1 MLEFQSVANHDWSI
15 IRDGT
20 KMGPLPNM
28 SVKDEISPLSSSAD
42 PRENKSNWQVAVD
55 HAVISDLGMRRANN
69 QDSATVQLADSK
81 SIWEKYGHLFMVAD
95 GMGAHAAGELASKM
109 AVDRVPHHYR
119 KLPLPLAVEAIQQ
132 AVVEANSEIFR
143 RGQANAE
150 FRNMGTTASV
160 LLLLPEGAV
169 VAHVGD
175 SRVYRVRGDFIEQL
189 TFDHSLV
196 WEMRAAGDVSEESA
210 RSGLIP
216 KNVITRSLG
225 PNPVV
230 QVDLEGPFPIQKG
243 DRFLLCSDGLTGLV
257 TDEEIG
263 SMLQAFS
270 AQKAGQAL
278 VDLANLRGGPDNI
291 TIVIAEVIGKEI
303 VTSASVT
310 PQPRQEVNP
319 GKRNISIA
327 LIIVTV
333 LCLLAAGLF
342 AFMANIPLA
351 IVAGVLGV
359 IAFVTG
365 IIQSTGSS
373 SESTETTQYGRGP
386 YRKFNCKADMAFVDR
401 LKGTMQALRE
411 ASQERRWKLNWPA
424 LDSLCKQGEEAASKG
439 DLGGAVRGYGSAIME
454 TMGQIRK
461 QGNDRSSDSGIDL

>member
-1 MLEFQSVANHDWSI
+1 MIGADSKAL
-15 IRDGT
+15 RYL
-20 KMGPLPNM
+20 LPPPTM
-28 SVKDEISPLSSSAD
+28 SVRDEISTLSSSAD
-42 PRENKSNWQVAVD
+42 PRENKNSWQVAVD
-55 HAVISDLGMRRANN
+55 YTVISDLGMRRANN
-69 QDSATVQLADSK
+69 QDSATTLLADSK
-81 SIWEKYGHLFMVAD
+81 STWEKYGHLFMVAD

-169 VAHVGD
+169 AAHVGD

-243 DRFLLCSDGLTGLV
+243 DRYLLCSDGLTGLV

-263 SMLQAFS
+263 AMLQAFS

-291 TIVIAEVIGKEI
+291 TIVIAEVIGKDV
-303 VTSASVT
+303 VTSSSVT
-310 PQPRQEVNP
+310 PHPRMDANQ
-319 GKRNISIA
+319 GKRRISTA
-327 LIIVTV
+327 LVVVTV
-333 LCLLAAGLF
+333 ICLLASALF
-342 AFMANIPLA
+342 AVMSNFPLA
-351 IVAGVLGV
+351 IVAGVLGA
-359 IAFVTG
+359 IAMVTG
-365 IIQSTGSS
+365 IAQSTGSTS
-373 SESTETTQYGRGP
+373 DYSDATQYGRGP
-386 YRKFNCKADMAFVDR
+386 YRKFNCRADMAFVER

-411 ASQERRWKLNWPA
+411 ASQERKWKLNWQM
-424 LDSLCKQGEEAASKG
+424 LDALCKQGDDAASKG
-439 DLGGAVRGYGSAIME
+439 DLLAAVRSYGSAIME

-461 QGNDRSSDSGIDL
+461 QGSDRASDSGIDY

>member
-1 MLEFQSVANHDWSI
+1 
-15 IRDGT
+15 
-20 KMGPLPNM
+20 
-28 SVKDEISPLSSSAD
+28 
-42 PRENKSNWQVAVD
+42 
-55 HAVISDLGMRRANN
+55 MRRANN
-69 QDSATVQLADSK
+69 QDSATVQLADSQ
-81 SIWEKYGHLFMVAD
+81 SIWDRYGHLFMVAD

-230 QVDLEGPFPIQKG
+230 QVDLEGPLPIQKG

-270 AQKAGQAL
+270 AQKAAQVL
-278 VDLANLRGGPDNI
+278 VDIANLRGGPDNI
-291 TIVIAEVIGKEI
+291 TIVIAEVIGKEV

-310 PQPRQEVNP
+310 PQSRQEIQG
-319 GKRNISIA
+319 GKRSISSA
-327 LIIVTV
+327 LLAVTL
-333 LCLLAAGLF
+333 LCLLAAALF
-342 AFMANIPLA
+342 AWMANYPLA
-351 IVAGVLGV
+351 IVAGVLGA
-359 IAFVTG
+359 IALVTG
-365 IIQSTGSS
+365 IAQSTNHSA
-373 SESTETTQYGRGP
+373 EDRENAQYGRGP
-386 YRKFNCKADMAFVDR
+386 YRKFNCKPDLAFVDR

-411 ASQERRWKLNWPA
+411 ASQERRWKLNWPM
-424 LDSLCKQGEEAASKG
+424 LDELCKQGEDAASKG
-439 DLGGAVRGYGSAIME
+439 DLIAATRAFGGAIME

-461 QGNDRSSDSGIDL
+461 QGQDRSSDSGIDL

>member
-1 MLEFQSVANHDWSI
+1 
-15 IRDGT
+15 
-20 KMGPLPNM
+20 
-28 SVKDEISPLSSSAD
+28 
-42 PRENKSNWQVAVD
+42 
-55 HAVISDLGMRRANN
+55 MRRANN
-69 QDSATVQLADSK
+69 QDSATSLLADSK
-81 SIWEKYGHLFMVAD
+81 AIWEKYGHLFMVAD

-109 AVDRVPHHYR
+109 AVDRVSHHYR

-132 AVVEANSEIFR
+132 AVIEANSEIYR

-160 LLLLPEGAV
+160 MLMLPEGIV

-196 WEMRAAGDVSEESA
+196 WEMRAAGEVSEEST
-210 RSGLIP
+210 RSGMIP

-263 SMLQAFS
+263 SLLQSFS
-270 AQKAGQAL
+270 AQKAAQAL

-291 TIVIAEVIGKEI
+291 TVIVAEVIGKEV
-303 VTSASVT
+303 VTSNSISS
-310 PQPRQEVNP
+310 QPRIVAN
-319 GKRNISIA
+319 GDKRKVSTALLVVTLVCFIA
-327 LIIVTV
+327 SATLA
-333 LCLLAAGLF
+333 LLT
-342 AFMANIPLA
+342 NIPLA
-351 IVAGVLGV
+351 IVAAVLGL
-359 IAFVTG
+359 ISLTTALAQANYRATAA
-365 IIQSTGSS
+365 S
-373 SESTETTQYGRGP
+373 ETTQYGRGP
-386 YRKFNCKADMAFVDR
+386 YRKFACRPDASFVER
-401 LKGTMQALRE
+401 LKGTMHALRE
-411 ASQERRWKLNWPA
+411 ASQERRWKLNWPM
-424 LDSLCKQGEEAASKG
+424 LDDLCKQGDQAASKN
-439 DLGGAVRGYGSAIME
+439 DFIAAIRAYATAIME

-461 QGNDRSSDSGIDL
+461 QGNSQASDSGIDY

>member
-1 MLEFQSVANHDWSI
+1 M
-15 IRDGT
+15 
-20 KMGPLPNM
+20 
-28 SVKDEISPLSSSAD
+28 SSSAD
-42 PRENKSNWQVAVD
+42 PSENKSNWQVAVD
-55 HAVISDLGMRRANN
+55 YAVISDLGMRRANN
-69 QDSATVQLADSK
+69 QDAATVQLAESK
-81 SIWEKYGHLFMVAD
+81 NAWEKYGHLFMVAD

-132 AVVEANSEIFR
+132 AVIEANSEIFR

-150 FRNMGTTASV
+150 FRNMGTTSSV

-175 SRVYRVRGDFIEQL
+175 SRIYRARSDFIEQL

-196 WEMRAAGDVSEESA
+196 WEMRAAGDVSEEST

-263 SMLQAFS
+263 SMLKSFS
-270 AQKAGQAL
+270 AQKAAQVL

-291 TIVIAEVIGKEI
+291 TIVIAEVIGKEV
-303 VTSASVT
+303 VTSGSVT
-310 PQPRQEVNP
+310 PQPRQEKNA
-319 GKRNISIA
+319 GKRNISAA
-327 LIIVTV
+327 LLFVTI
-333 LCLLAAGLF
+333 LCLVAAALF
-342 AFMANIPLA
+342 ALLANYPLA
-351 IVAGVLGV
+351 IVAALLGM
-359 IAFVTG
+359 IALVTG
-365 IIQSTGSS
+365 IAQSSGSGS
-373 SESTETTQYGRGP
+373 DSGEITQYGRGP
-386 YRKFNCKADMAFVDR
+386 YRKFNCKPDMAFIER
-401 LKGTMQALRE
+401 LKGTMHALRE
-411 ASQERRWKLNWPA
+411 ASQERRWKLNWPM
-424 LDSLCKQGEEAASKG
+424 LDGLCKQGEEAASHG
-439 DLGGAVRGYGSAIME
+439 DLIAAIRAIGGAIME

-461 QGNDRSSDSGIDL
+461 QGNERSGDSGVDL

>member
-1 MLEFQSVANHDWSI
+1 
-15 IRDGT
+15 
-20 KMGPLPNM
+20 M
-28 SVKDEISPLSSSAD
+28 SSYAD
-42 PRENKSNWQVAVD
+42 PSENKTNWQVAVD
-55 HAVISDLGMRRANN
+55 YAVISDLGMRRANN
-69 QDSATVQLADSK
+69 QDAATVQLAESK
-81 SIWEKYGHLFMVAD
+81 TAWEKYGHLFMVAD

-150 FRNMGTTASV
+150 FRNMGTTSSV

-175 SRVYRVRGDFIEQL
+175 SRIYRVRGDFIEQL

-196 WEMRAAGDVSEESA
+196 WEMRAAGDVSEEST

-230 QVDLEGPFPIQKG
+230 QVDMEGPFPVQKG
-243 DRFLLCSDGLTGLV
+243 DRFLICSDGLTGLV

-263 SMLQAFS
+263 SMLKSFS
-270 AQKAGQAL
+270 AQKAAQVL

-291 TIVIAEVIGKEI
+291 TIVITEVIGKEVI
-303 VTSASVT
+303 TSGSFT
-310 PQPRQEVNP
+310 PQPRQEKNS
-319 GKRNISIA
+319 GKRKISVA
-327 LIIVTV
+327 LIFVTI
-333 LCLLAAGLF
+333 LCLVTATLF
-342 AFMANIPLA
+342 ALLANYPLA
-351 IVAGVLGV
+351 IVAALLGM
-359 IAFVTG
+359 IALVTG
-365 IIQSTGSS
+365 IAQITGSGS
-373 SESTETTQYGRGP
+373 DSGEITRYGRGP
-386 YRKFNCKADMAFVDR
+386 YRKFNCKPDMAFIER
-401 LKGTMQALRE
+401 LKGTMHALRE
-411 ASQERRWKLNWPA
+411 ASRERPWKLNWPM
-424 LDSLCKQGEEAASKG
+424 LDGLCKQGEEAANQG
-439 DLGGAVRGYGSAIME
+439 DLIAAIRAIGGAIME

-461 QGNDRSSDSGIDL
+461 QGNERSGDSGVDL

>member
-1 MLEFQSVANHDWSI
+1 
-15 IRDGT
+15 
-20 KMGPLPNM
+20 MGPVPEWAQYPNM
-28 SVKDEISPLSSSAD
+28 SVRNETLTLSSAAD

-55 HAVISDLGMRRANN
+55 HAVVSDLGMRRANN

-81 SIWEKYGHLFMVAD
+81 MTWEKYGHLFMVAD

-243 DRFLLCSDGLTGLV
+243 DRFLLCSDGLTGLI

-303 VTSASVT
+303 VTSASIT
-310 PQPRQEVNP
+310 PQPRQEAP
-319 GKRNISIA
+319 TGKRNISTA
-327 LIIVTV
+327 LIVVTI

-351 IVAGVLGV
+351 IVAGVLGA

-365 IIQSTGSS
+365 IIQSSS
-373 SESTETTQYGRGP
+373 PAVEPNDSTQYGRGP
-386 YRKFNCKADMAFVDR
+386 YRKFNCKPDMAFVER

-411 ASQERRWKLNWPA
+411 ASQERRWKLNWPM
-424 LDSLCKQGEEAASKG
+424 LDGLCKQGEEAASKG
-439 DLGGAVRGYGSAIME
+439 DLIGAIRGYGNAITE

-461 QGNDRSSDSGIDL
+461 QGHDRSSDSGIDL

>member
-1 MLEFQSVANHDWSI
+1 M
-15 IRDGT
+15 RDET
-20 KMGPLPNM
+20 
-28 SVKDEISPLSSSAD
+28 SPLSSSAD
-42 PRENKSNWQVAVD
+42 PRENKPNWHVAVD
-55 HAVISDLGMRRANN
+55 HAVISDLGMRRQNN
-69 QDSATVQLADSK
+69 QDSATVQLADTK
-81 SIWEKYGHLFMVAD
+81 STWEKYGHLFMVAD

-132 AVVEANSEIFR
+132 AVVEANSEIYR

-169 VAHVGD
+169 AAHVGD

-230 QVDLEGPFPIQKG
+230 QVDLEGPFPILKG

-263 SMLQAFS
+263 AMLQAFS
-270 AQKAGQAL
+270 AQKACQVL

-291 TIVIAEVIGKEI
+291 TILIAEVIGKEI
-303 VTSASVT
+303 VTSSSVT

-319 GKRNISIA
+319 NKRNISVA
-327 LIIVTV
+327 LIVVTV

-342 AFMANIPLA
+342 AFMANFPLA
-351 IVAGVLGV
+351 IVAGVLGA

-365 IIQSTGSS
+365 IIQSTNNA
-373 SESTETTQYGRGP
+373 TENNDQTQYGRGP
-386 YRKFNCKADMAFVDR
+386 YRKFNCKPDMALVDR

-411 ASQERRWKLNWPA
+411 ASQERRWKINWSQ
-424 LDSLCKQGEEAASKG
+424 LDGLCKQGEDAASKG
-439 DLGGAVRGYGSAIME
+439 DLISAIRGYGSAIIE

-461 QGNDRSSDSGIDL
+461 QGHNRSSDSGIDL